1 MAMGRP
7 SKYKTAAE
15 IEQAIDDYFAKV
27 DAENK
32 ANPDKACPPIYE
44 ELLLHLDIT
53 KNTWDSYINPE
64 YTENMTE
71 EIKRNKQALSDAVK
85 KAEHRLS
92 AELAKFGAKYP
103 NRASLVIF
111 FLKQK
116 HYGGYTD
123 KQEIEHKDMK
133 IDISINGVKNNPFA

>member
-1 MAMGRP
+1 MAGKT
-7 SKYKTAAE
+7 KYRTAAE

-27 DAENK
+27 DAENQ
-32 ANPDKACPPIYE
+32 ATPDKACPPLFE
-44 ELLLHLDIT
+44 ALLLHLDIT
-53 KNTWDSYINPE
+53 RNTWDSYINPE
-64 YTENMTE
+64 ITDNMTQE
-71 EIKRNKQALSDAVK
+71 VQVEKKRISDAIK

-92 AELAKFGAKYP
+92 YELSQFGMKYP

-133 IDISINGVKNNPFA
+133 IDISINGIKGNPFA

>member
-1 MAMGRP
+1 MAGRT
-7 SKYKTAAE
+7 KYRTAAE
-15 IEQAIDDYFAKV
+15 IEQAIDEYFLQV
-27 DAENK
+27 DKENK
-32 ANPDKACPPIYE
+32 ANPDKACPPIFE
-44 ELLLHLDIT
+44 SLLLHLDIT
-53 KNTWDSYINPE
+53 RNTWDSYINPE
-64 YTENMTE
+64 ITENMTQE
-71 EIKRNKQALSDAVK
+71 MQIEKRRISDVVK